1 MDKRM
6 TFQRRDILKV
16 IGLIP
21 WIPFSKSAGTN
32 PPLVFSCLPTN
43 DLWKAL
49 SNSAA
54 SLSRYDTPGEAVAK
68 SVPGSGL
75 LILAD
80 GYPTRTTQVD
90 DGFFQTAR
98 EKKLRL
104 YIEFPS
110 FVPGLRTGKPRCTDK
125 GKYGNLLERVVV
137 TSRTFTPFLQELQIL
152 DMHDC
157 HYLPAEP
164 EIGILDMEQVSLQ
177 TELVLARV
185 AGFDTAVYGLP
196 HEGVKPI
203 LFRAPEGQSL
213 IATTKLSHFITGR
226 YAPLNA
232 WRFIWKWIL
241 GWLCPQMKISVGDFI
256 PAVGPS
262 YPAHQP
268 LPQNAEL
275 DAFRRGVEWFS
286 NARLFVASSW
296 KQTVREHELFGPPS
310 PGPTPDWPLGDGSE
324 GVLEGFASIIEYDG
338 SQLLGW
344 GIRNDCTGETS
355 MAMAFSSVVS
365 GKSRDGEIASNLN
378 DFIYAHSPFAQGP
391 RDDPKSPSFGLVG
404 WALPKSQEAYW
415 GDDNATSLLGTIA
428 TEALLKSDRWDE
440 KVLRC
445 LLANLR
451 TTGKLGFR
459 GEFLDEKRLQQY
471 GWRHFYDTATIDYSP
486 HMEAY
491 LWACFL
497 WAYDKTHDARFLD
510 RTRNAI
516 RMTVEAYPGRW
527 RWMNG
532 IQQERARMLLPLAW
546 LIRVEGK
553 PEYHQWLKQIAKDLL
568 ALQDECGAIRD
579 EMGSEAIGQL
589 PAPKSNDRYGT
600 SEAPLIQEN
609 GDPVCDLLYT
619 SNFAF
624 VGLHEA
630 AAATRDPFYS
640 QAEDKL
646 ADLLCRIQVRST
658 THPELDG
665 AWFRAFDFKRWEYWA
680 SNSDWG
686 WGPWSIESGWTQAWI
701 TSVFALRHLK
711 TSLWD
716 LTANSRIAQHMNKL
730 QPLMFPGPDLATPS
744 HVGGQ

>member
-1 MDKRM
+1 MR
-6 TFQRRDILKV
+6 TSEPR
-16 IGLIP
+16 
-21 WIPFSKSAGTN
+21 SA
-32 PPLVFSCLPTN
+32 
-43 DLWKAL
+43 
-49 SNSAA
+49 
-54 SLSRYDTPGEAVAK
+54 
-68 SVPGSGL
+68 
-75 LILAD
+75 
-80 GYPTRTTQVD
+80 
-90 DGFFQTAR
+90 
-98 EKKLRL
+98 EKGR
-104 YIEFPS
+104 F
-110 FVPGLRTGKPRCTDK
+110 
-125 GKYGNLLERVVV
+125 GNLLERVVV
-137 TSRTFTPFLQELQIL
+137 TSKAFAPSLQELQIL
-152 DMHDC
+152 DIHDC
-157 HYLPAEP
+157 RYVPAEL
-164 EIGILDMEQVSLQ
+164 EIGILDMDAVPFQ

-196 HEGVKPI
+196 QEGAKPI
-203 LFRAPEGQSL
+203 LFMLPEEEIL
-213 IATTKLSHFITGR
+213 IATTKLSHFVTGR
-226 YAPLNA
+226 YSPVNA
-232 WRFIWKWIL
+232 WRFVWDWIL
-241 GWLCPQMKISVGDFI
+241 TWLSRQTKVSVGEFI
-256 PAVGPS
+256 PAARPS
-262 YPAHQP
+262 FAAQER

-275 DAFRRGVEWFS
+275 EAFQRGVEWFS
-286 NARLFVASSW
+286 KARLFVDPSW
-296 KQTVREHELFGPPS
+296 KQTVREHELLGPAS
-310 PGPTPDWPLGDGSE
+310 PGPGSNWPVGDGSE
-324 GVLEGFASIIEYDG
+324 GVLEGFASIIENDG
-338 SQLLGW
+338 SQLLDW

-391 RDDPKSPSFGLVG
+391 RDAPKSPSFGLVG
-404 WALPKSQEAYW
+404 WALPKSVAAYW

-459 GEFLDEKRLQQY
+459 GEFLDEKQLQQH
-471 GWRHFYDTATIDYSP
+471 GWRHFYDAEPIDYAP
-486 HMEAY
+486 HYEAY

-497 WAYDKTHDARFLD
+497 WAYDKTRYSTFLE
-510 RTRNAI
+510 RTKTAM
-516 RMTVEAYPGRW
+516 RMTVAAYPNQW
-527 RWMNG
+527 HWTNG
-532 IQQERARMLLPLAW
+532 IQQERARFLLPLAW
-546 LIRVEGK
+546 LIRVEDK
-553 PEYHQWLKQIAKDLL
+553 PEYRQWLKQIARDLL

-609 GDPVCDLLYT
+609 GDPICDLLYT

-630 AAATRDPFYS
+630 AAATGDPFFS

-646 ADLLCRIQVRST
+646 AELLCRIQIRST

-665 AWFRAFDFKRWEYWA
+665 AWCRAFDFKRWDYWA

-701 TSVFALRHLK
+701 TSVLAMRHLR

-716 LTANSRIAQHMNKL
+716 LTANSKIGRHMDKL
-730 QPLMFPGPDLATPS
+730 LPLLFPRPDDATPS
-744 HVGGQ
+744 QPGGQK